1 MLWASAAIS
10 LRVITHTAVCRIHH
24 HQQKCFKENVH
35 RAHFC
40 TTSAWQH
47 IFWFSLHHCWVLL
60 SHGSSLLLSEGL
72 CQCRCRREHWSES
85 KHRLW
90 ENTNRVLLHL
100 DSSWRQIKVFWWEHN
115 PIFPIQRGQN
125 CAARDFYFFT
135 IMHKN
140 EVITP
145 RGGGLTLNPPQI
157 QWAYCDK

>member
-10 LRVITHTAVCRIHH
+10 LRVITHTAVCRIYR
-24 HQQKCFKENVH
+24 HQ
-35 RAHFC
+35 HFR
-40 TTSAWQH
+40 TMSTWQH
-47 IFWFSLHHCWVLL
+47 IFWFSPRHCWVLL
-60 SHGSSLLLSEGL
+60 SHGSPLLLSEGL
-72 CQCRCRREHWSES
+72 CQCPCRGKHWSES
-85 KHRLW
+85 KYRLW
-90 ENTNRVLLHL
+90 ENTNRVLLRL

-125 CAARDFYFFT
+125 CAVKAFLFFT
-135 IMHKN
+135 IMHKT